1 MATIPKKVLDR
12 YSKTIPKYQKIL
24 KNALDRDINEADTVV
39 ICQDILSDIF
49 GFDKYTEITT
59 EYAIRGTYCDLAIKM
74 EEKIQYL
81 IEVKSIGTSLKE
93 QHLKQAIDYGVNKG
107 VQWVVLTNGI
117 IWDLYKVRFERP
129 IDKDLVM
136 KINMLEINPR
146 KKEDQ
151 QKLFLL
157 SKRGLSKSIRDD
169 YYEHIK
175 SVNRNVIGALILSK
189 PIVSKIRTDLRKLTA
204 GLKIELDEIEKIITH
219 EVIKRDVI
227 EDEETNKAI
236 KRVVKLGKKNPKKP
250 KTKKSKPGFS
260 ENNPIINNP
269 S

>member
-12 YSKTIPKYQKIL
+12 YFKTVFNFQKIL

-39 ICQDILSDIF
+39 ICQDILSEIF

-59 EYAIRGTYCDLAIKM
+59 EYAIRGTYCDLAIKID
-74 EEKIQYL
+74 EKIQYL

-117 IWDLYKVRFERP
+117 VWDLYKVRFERP
-129 IDKDLVM
+129 IDKDLVLSL
-136 KINMLEINPR
+136 NMLEVNPR
-146 KKEDQ
+146 KNDDQ

-157 SKRGLSKSIRDD
+157 SKRGLSKSIREE

-189 PIVSKIRTDLRKLTA
+189 PIITKIRSDLKKITA

-227 EDEETNKAI
+227 EDEETIKAM
-236 KRVVKLGKKNPKKP
+236 KRVAKIGKKNPRKP
-250 KTKKSKPGFS
+250 KTPKSETEFPES
-260 ENNPIINNP
+260 NPATNI